1 MASTRSKLVLP
12 SQPMSLHRLFLH
24 AKEELQKCNS
34 LHLEALSGLSGDT
47 AATLISNLEA
57 DKSIGEGRFRFNF
70 DIATNTLSAFIPTYI
85 HDSVQIAFQDLLK
98 DMLKTGF
105 LTWSQFE
112 ILSIYSGSR
121 YQDFVGIH
129 AGSTKEP
136 DAGVLV
142 DNRVLNGQPS
152 KCPIWLNECAYS
164 DPKTKLNRDIRKWID
179 GPAGGVAWAVA
190 TNFNKRR
197 NSHVSGSVE
206 LYTNNGTTVISKLI
220 FPQPQ
225 NPIDDRVQYTRN
237 ELFNN
242 SVPLELGQTPQDPYT
257 VDIGI
262 FRRRA
267 AWAAEQMALVPV

>member
-1 MASTRSKLVLP
+1 MIRPAAFAHTHDMIVLSSTHNC
-12 SQPMSLHRLFLH
+12 QPMSLQRLFLH
-24 AKEELQKCNS
+24 SKEELQKHSS
-34 LHLEALSGLSGDT
+34 LDLEALSGLSGDT
-47 AATLISNLEA
+47 ATTLISSLEA

-70 DIATNTLSAFIPTYI
+70 DIATNTLTAFMPTYI

-105 LTWSQFE
+105 LTWNQYE
-112 ILSIYSGSR
+112 TLSVYSGSR
-121 YQDFVGIH
+121 YQDFVGLH

-179 GPAGGVAWAVA
+179 GTAGGVAWAVA

-197 NSHVSGSVE
+197 HSRVSGSVE
-206 LYTNNGTTVISKLI
+206 LYTNNGTTAISKSI
-220 FPQPQ
+220 FK
-225 NPIDDRVQYTRN
+225 ILLMI
-237 ELFNN
+237 ELYI
-242 SVPLELGQTPQDPYT
+242 LETNFSRTPCL
-257 VDIGI
+257 
-262 FRRRA
+262 
-267 AWAAEQMALVPV
+267 WN

>member
-1 MASTRSKLVLP
+1 MASTRSKLVIP
-12 SQPMSLHRLFLH
+12 SQPMPLHRLFLH

-47 AATLISNLEA
+47 AATLISSSLEA

-85 HDSVQIAFQDLLK
+85 HDAVQIAFQDLLK

-112 ILSIYSGSR
+112 KFSIYSGTR

-164 DPKTKLNRDIRKWID
+164 DPKTKLNRDIHKWID
-179 GPAGGVAWAVA
+179 GTAGGC
-190 TNFNKRR
+190 
-197 NSHVSGSVE
+197 G
-206 LYTNNGTTVISKLI
+206 
-220 FPQPQ
+220 
-225 NPIDDRVQYTRN
+225 
-237 ELFNN
+237 
-242 SVPLELGQTPQDPYT
+242 LGR
-257 VDIGI
+257 GHK
-262 FRRRA
+262 F
-267 AWAAEQMALVPV
+267 